1 MPMSQT
7 ESTRAQKVKN
17 VMVQTSVQE
26 DAEGLVH
33 KVALLKGELAEVR
46 QAWEVAA
53 EKIHSLSDA
62 SADGTWQ
69 LVVFEMER
77 RG

>member
-7 ESTRAQKVKN
+7 ESTQARKVKN
-17 VMVQTSVQE
+17 VMVQASVRE

-46 QAWEVAA
+46 QA
-53 EKIHSLSDA
+53 
-62 SADGTWQ
+62 
-69 LVVFEMER
+69 
-77 RG
+77 